1 MGTINKQIE
10 VFLNKYIQK
19 MWITVVYL
27 VIINTHVYNKKLSA
41 SYIAKIQWIFDQDKV
56 NTQKKKKQLRFSSKV
71 NHFFFDCKKSW
82 S

>member
-71 NHFFFDCKKSW
+71 NHFFFYCKKSW

>member
-56 NTQKKKKQLRFSSKV
+56 NTQKKKTIKI
-71 NHFFFDCKKSW
+71 
-82 S
+82 